1 MTTATSQARRMFF
14 VTEVEGATLQRGISS
29 TYIAKMYY
37 QVPPTRRVL
46 CEKVVE
52 CAGELVG
59 GISFEIDHL
68 RHEITINVLAPESSL
83 IA

>member
-1 MTTATSQARRMFF
+1 
-14 VTEVEGATLQRGISS
+14 
-29 TYIAKMYY
+29 
-37 QVPPTRRVL
+37 VL
-46 CEKVVE
+46 CEKAVE

-68 RHEITINVLAPESSL
+68 RHEITINVPAPESSL